1 MTTRTLN
8 FTRRSRIELTWFHVR
23 TVREGEDLR
32 VQLLSFDHSH
42 LPGLPPS
49 ASVVL
54 NCFLG
59 RLGQV
64 RVECGTVNNLLTNV
78 EKKFW
83 VGDHD
88 SVRLSLLVRDVDG
101 DSPGKI
107 LARSAEVPRFIGGG
121 TRSLL
126 VVKPENLGSQVW
138 RLQID
143 EENGPEL
150 LINDRIRKS
159 KDLVRSNE
167 FSALVIPEIF
177 RQISEW
183 VLLNYAQFEEPGSIG
198 YSWRQ
203 MVDELGVDLD
213 GEDFTESSHREIVAQ
228 DLEMAF
234 AGRHRS
240 LEILVT
246 EDEEGLDD

>member
-1 MTTRTLN
+1 MATRTLN
-8 FTRRSRIELTWFHVR
+8 YTRRSRIELTWFNVQ
-23 TVREGEDLR
+23 TIREGDDLK
-32 VQLLSFDHSH
+32 VQLLSFDHSQ
-42 LPGLPPS
+42 LPGLPPT

-54 NCFLG
+54 SCFLG
-59 RLGQV
+59 RLGQI
-64 RVECGTVNNLLTNV
+64 RIECGTVSNLLTNF
-78 EKKFW
+78 ERKFW

-101 DSPGKI
+101 ALPGKI
-107 LARSAEVPRFIGGG
+107 LARSAEVPRLIGGG

-150 LINDRIRKS
+150 LINDRIRRS
-159 KDLVRSNE
+159 KDLVRSND
-167 FSALVIPEIF
+167 FASLVIPELF

-183 VLLNYAQFEEPGSIG
+183 VLLNYAQFEEPGSVG
-198 YSWRQ
+198 YQWRQ
-203 MVDELGVDLD
+203 LVDGLGIDLD
-213 GEDFTESSHREIVAQ
+213 GEDLSESSRREIIAQ

-240 LEILVT
+240 LEIL
-246 EDEEGLDD
+246 ELIDEEGLDD

>member
-8 FTRRSRIELTWFHVR
+8 YTRRSRIELGWFNVR
-23 TVREGEDLR
+23 TVRAGEDLK
-32 VQLLSFDHSH
+32 VQLLSFDHSQ
-42 LPGLPPS
+42 LPGLPPT
-49 ASVVL
+49 AKVIL

-64 RVECGTVNNLLTNV
+64 RIECGTVSNILTNV
-78 EKKFW
+78 EHSFW

-88 SVRLSLLVRDVDG
+88 SIRLSLLVRDVDAA
-101 DSPGKI
+101 SPGKI

-121 TRSLL
+121 ARSLL

-143 EENGPEL
+143 EDSGPEL
-150 LINDRIRKS
+150 LVNDRIRRS

-167 FSALVIPEIF
+167 FGALVIPEIF

-183 VLLNYAQFEEPGSIG
+183 VLLNYSQFEEPGSVG
-198 YSWRQ
+198 YHWRQ
-203 MVDELGVDLD
+203 MVDGLGMDLD
-213 GEDFTESSHREIVAQ
+213 GEDLSEASRREMIAQ
-228 DLEMAF
+228 ELELVF

-240 LEILVT
+240 LEILAV
-246 EDEEGLDD
+246 EDQDGLDD

>member
-1 MTTRTLN
+1 M
-8 FTRRSRIELTWFHVR
+8 
-23 TVREGEDLR
+23 VREGDDLK
-32 VQLLSFDHSH
+32 VQLLSFDHSQ

-64 RVECGTVNNLLTNV
+64 RVECGTISNLLTNA
-78 EKKFW
+78 ERRFW

-88 SVRLSLLVRDVDG
+88 NVRLSLLVRDVDG
-101 DSPGKI
+101 VSPGKI

-138 RLQID
+138 QLQID
-143 EENGPEL
+143 EESGPVL

-159 KDLVRSNE
+159 KELVRSNE

-183 VLLNYAQFEEPGSIG
+183 VLLNYAQFEEPGSVG
-198 YSWRQ
+198 HSWRR
-203 MVDELGVDLD
+203 MVDEFGIDLD
-213 GEDFTESSHREIVAQ
+213 GEDLSEASRREILAQ
-228 DLEMAF
+228 DLAMAF

-240 LEILVT
+240 LEILVM

>member
-8 FTRRSRIELTWFHVR
+8 FTRRSRIELTWFNVQ
-23 TVREGEDLR
+23 TVREGDDLK
-32 VQLLSFDHSH
+32 VQLLSFDHSQ
-42 LPGLPPS
+42 LPGLPPT

-59 RLGQV
+59 RLGQI
-64 RVECGTVNNLLTNV
+64 RIECGTVSNLLTNT

-83 VGDHD
+83 VGHHD

-101 DSPGKI
+101 ALPGKI

-150 LINDRIRKS
+150 LINDRIRRS
-159 KDLVRSNE
+159 KDLVRSND
-167 FSALVIPEIF
+167 FASLVIPEIF

-183 VLLNYAQFEEPGSIG
+183 VLQNYAQFEEPGSVG
-198 YSWRQ
+198 HQWRQ
-203 MVDELGVDLD
+203 IVDGLGIDLD
-213 GEDFTESSHREIVAQ
+213 DEDLAESSRREIIAQ

-240 LEILVT
+240 LEILEVV
-246 EDEEGLDD
+246 DEEGLDD

>member
-1 MTTRTLN
+1 MTIRTIN
-8 FTRRSRIELTWFHVR
+8 FTRRSRIELAWFNVQ
-23 TVREGEDLR
+23 TVREANDLK
-32 VQLLSFDHSH
+32 VQLLSFDHSL
-42 LPGLPPS
+42 LPELPPT
-49 ASVVL
+49 ACVVL

-64 RVECGTVNNLLTNV
+64 RVECGTISNLLTNV

-88 SVRLSLLVRDVDG
+88 NVRLSLLVRDADG
-101 DSPGKI
+101 ASPGKI

-126 VVKPENLGSQVW
+126 VVKPESLGSQVW

-143 EENGPEL
+143 EESGPEL
-150 LINDRIRKS
+150 LINDRILKS
-159 KDLVRSNE
+159 KDLIRSNE

-183 VLLNYAQFEEPGSIG
+183 VLRNYEQFEEPGSVG
-198 YSWRQ
+198 NSWRGL
-203 MVDELGVDLD
+203 VDGLGIDLD
-213 GEDFTESSHREIVAQ
+213 GEDLSEPGRLEIIAQ
-228 DLEMAF
+228 DLELAF
-234 AGRHRS
+234 AGKHKS
-240 LEILVT
+240 LELLVM
-246 EDEEGLDD
+246 EDADGLDD